1 MKTAHRNSQ
10 PIGII
15 DENGYERVNRVYHE
29 DGLQPAVCQRD
40 YKDPIKVLVSE
51 EDDEETTRIL
61 SR

>member
-1 MKTAHRNSQ
+1 MKTVQPNSA

-40 YKDPIKVLVSE
+40 YKDPIKILVCE
-51 EDDEETTRIL
+51 EDYEEVKL
-61 SR
+61 